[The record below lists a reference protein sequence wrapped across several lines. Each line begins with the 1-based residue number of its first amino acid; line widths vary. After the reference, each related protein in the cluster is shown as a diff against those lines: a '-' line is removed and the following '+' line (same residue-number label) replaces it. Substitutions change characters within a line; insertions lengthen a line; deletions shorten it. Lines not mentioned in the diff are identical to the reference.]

1 MQPLAVRAGEV
12 GHGRRHPLVAAG
24 VRDAGPLEAA
34 RRAEADRL
42 VGGKDAVL
50 AGDGEPK
57 GGRGLASQR
66 TAGRCAPSPRS
77 PLRRSTACRAAGVRF
92 GCVLAEAGCGRS
104 APFRQAHTPS
114 TPPADTWLRQLAAAV
129 QARWGCEPAHQQ
141 LKEELGLDHFE
152 GRSRTGLHRPALVT
166 MIAHALLQA
175 RRLAQAG
182 RGKESSARR
191 LSPAQPA
198 LRQAILVAL
207 AQAPARTGQAT
218 PATAPAPI
226 RQRSG
231 RQKHQTRARSGG
243 SSACVWTALTYHVR
257 SGGLRH
263 GTVKA

>member
-24 VRDAGPLEAA
+24 VWDAGPLEAA

-66 TAGRCAPSPRS
+66 TAGRRAPSPGS

-152 GRSRTGLHRPALVT
+152 GRSRTGLHRPALLT

-175 RRLAQAG
+175 RRPAQAG

-191 LSPAQPA
+191 LSPARPPSG
-198 LRQAILVAL
+198 R
-207 AQAPARTGQAT
+207 PSSSPSRK
-218 PATAPAPI
+218 PPPAPDKPL
-226 RQRSG
+226 QPQPPPQSAKEVVGKSTKLAPDQAAVLPVSG
-231 RQKHQTRARSGG
+231 QP
-243 SSACVWTALTYHVR
+243 
-257 SGGLRH
+257 
-263 GTVKA
+263 